1 LDEVLIPLSEAK
13 RELLL
18 SRPRHPGSLKEMSF
32 EVFSPN
38 LDLLSRVDWDR
49 REGSKLD
56 TDRGPFYRHCRG
68 LA

>member
-1 LDEVLIPLSEAK
+1 VDPSLG
-13 RELLL
+13 ELN
-18 SRPRHPGSLKEMSF
+18 LKN

-38 LDLLSRVDWDR
+38 MDLLSRVDWDR